1 MTGTPGDPM
10 STGTGWPTEPAP
22 APAEPAVAEPVA
34 AEPEPAAVEPALAV
48 PVPAVPVPTPAQM
61 PHHAH
66 RPAPPPAAP
75 RVSPPAEDHAA
86 VDEPTTDEW
95 GRVDDDGTVYVRTP
109 DGERPVGSWQVGEP
123 AQALAFY
130 RRRYDA
136 LVVEVD
142 LLERRIRAGTLG
154 PDDAEKSMRRTRKN
168 VDTAQAVG
176 DLTALAARLDGLR
189 GVVDARRAKRKAERA
204 KAQEAA
210 RGTKESIAIEAEA
223 IAAGSDWRAG
233 ADRLRALLDQWK
245 ALPRLEK
252 AVDEELWHRF
262 SGART
267 TYTRR
272 RKAHFS
278 ELSDRRDDA
287 KTRKEKL
294 VTEAVALSTSTDW
307 GPTAGKYRT
316 LMSEWRAA
324 GPAPRKEEELLW
336 QQFRAAQDAF
346 FAARSATFAERDSA
360 EREGQRVKEQLLVEA
375 EALLPVK
382 DLAAAKS
389 SLRSIE
395 ERWSA
400 AGKVPRDAMASLEA
414 RLRTVEETVRAG
426 DQAQWQRTSPAA
438 LGRAEETV
446 AQLRSSIEALERQL
460 HTAESAGNPKKAD
473 DARAALETRRSWLVE
488 AEKTLTDL
496 RR

>member
-1 MTGTPGDPM
+1 
-10 STGTGWPTEPAP
+10 
-22 APAEPAVAEPVA
+22 
-34 AEPEPAAVEPALAV
+34 
-48 PVPAVPVPTPAQM
+48 
-61 PHHAH
+61 
-66 RPAPPPAAP
+66 
-75 RVSPPAEDHAA
+75 
-86 VDEPTTDEW
+86 
-95 GRVDDDGTVYVRTP
+95 VDDDGTVYIRTT

-142 LLERRIRAGTLG
+142 LLERRVRAGTLG

-168 VDTAQAVG
+168 VETAQAVG
-176 DLTALAARLDGLR
+176 DLATLAARLDGLR
-189 GVVDARRAKRKAERA
+189 GVIDSRRAKRKAERA
-204 KAQEAA
+204 KAQGAA
-210 RGTKESIAIEAEA
+210 QGTKEAIVAEAEELA
-223 IAAGSDWRAG
+223 TSTDWRAG

-287 KTRKEKL
+287 KARKEQL
-294 VTEAVALSTSTDW
+294 VTAAVELSTSTAW
-307 GPTAGKYRT
+307 GPTASRYRA
-316 LMSEWRAA
+316 LMSDWKAA
-324 GPAPRKEEELLW
+324 GPAPRKDEEQLW

-346 FAARSATFAERDSA
+346 FTARSATFAERDSA
-360 EREGQRVKEQLLVEA
+360 EREGQRVKEALLVEA

-389 SLRSIE
+389 ALRSIE

-400 AGKVPRDAMASLEA
+400 AGQVPRDAMASLEA

-460 HTAESAGNPKKAD
+460 HTAESADNPKKAD